1 MGRHDAGPPA
11 AHRYNFR
18 KSSTRAGRSMCTII
32 TLFQAH
38 PAYPLIIAANRDE
51 RYARPS
57 SGPTALA
64 APPAVV
70 AGRDLEFGGTWFGV
84 NAQGLAVGGGGP
96 GVGGGGGGGE
106 GGGGGGGGGAGGGG
120 GG

>member
-1 MGRHDAGPPA
+1 
-11 AHRYNFR
+11 
-18 KSSTRAGRSMCTII
+18 MCTII

-51 RYARPS
+51 RYARSS

-70 AGRDLEFGGTWFGV
+70 AGRDLEFSGTWFGV
-84 NAQGLAVGGGGP
+84 NAQGLAVAVADQGLARRASDGKDA
-96 GVGGGGGGGE
+96 VGGE
-106 GGGGGGGGGAGGGG
+106 AGGQRDVPESGSDTRG
-120 GG
+120 RAPGKR